1 MDLDT
6 ALRAA
11 AVLARRGAPSD
22 ASEYLKAARA
32 ASAAASSAAPAP
44 APPVDVMAAA
54 TAAAAAVAASIGGS
68 SSSSSNGAAVDAEA
82 TKRAAAA
89 AFADSIKNKRSRWG
103 DGSSAL
109 VDAKDIAGKQQQ
121 ALVVS
126 QLQDKLAG
134 FRKDRGVD
142 GPSSSG
148 GKPLT
153 LKLFTPEHDPAKF
166 PYPRNWVGI
175 FIGRDGVNKKR
186 FEEEV
191 KGCRIFV
198 RGEGTQLRTTKQEK
212 EEDIEAMHVLLEAD
226 NEDALDLGRVKVLA
240 TLDPK
245 QGSSALTLF
254 DEKQLATAAL
264 AKTTDKEECAFCG
277 KPGHHHSKCPTR
289 KTKFDFT
296 GLRCANCG
304 SGGHTARD
312 CKADRSGI
320 AKGGF
325 TQGPT
330 PSGFEDSEFA
340 AFEAELQRRGL

>member
-1 MDLDT
+1 M
-6 ALRAA
+6 
-11 AVLARRGAPSD
+11 
-22 ASEYLKAARA
+22 
-32 ASAAASSAAPAP
+32 
-44 APPVDVMAAA
+44 
-54 TAAAAAVAASIGGS
+54 
-68 SSSSSNGAAVDAEA
+68 
-82 TKRAAAA
+82 
-89 AFADSIKNKRSRWG
+89 
-103 DGSSAL
+103 
-109 VDAKDIAGKQQQ
+109 
-121 ALVVS
+121 
-126 QLQDKLAG
+126 
-134 FRKDRGVD
+134 
-142 GPSSSG
+142 
-148 GKPLT
+148 
-153 LKLFTPEHDPAKF
+153 
-166 PYPRNWVGI
+166 
-175 FIGRDGVNKKR
+175 
-186 FEEEV
+186 
-191 KGCRIFV
+191 
-198 RGEGTQLRTTKQEK
+198 RGEGTQLRAKQEK
-212 EEDIEAMHVLLEAD
+212 EDIEACMCCSRPC
-226 NEDALDLGRVKVLA
+226 EDALDLRVKVLA